1 MEDNFLNTEEL
12 ERMLSPQCE
21 FHASEELKDKVMN
34 EARAVSRPRRLRL
47 IPWLAAAC
55 VAGILV
61 IFLTPP
67 KDSGTAT
74 SENVAS
80 ATSGNVTAAT
90 TESSTTAT
98 SESTVAD
105 IGQNGQQGSVKP
117 KTSENPKKEKLIA
130 VVPAGRKHD
139 VTRRTQKKHRQTGS
153 VKATA
158 IHGARITETF
168 AIAAD
173 TLFTTGSPDEEQW
186 MTVISETDL
195 PITCP
200 ENFNDTPEDIE
211 QKKRLQ
217 RLAYINKMNLEI
229 EIASHRLQQIAQIN

>member
-74 SENVAS
+74 SGNFA
-80 ATSGNVTAAT
+80 ATASGNVAAT
-90 TESSTTAT
+90 TSESSTA
-98 SESTVAD
+98 AD
-105 IGQNGQQGSVKP
+105 IGQTGQPGSVKP

-139 VTRRTQKKHRQTGS
+139 VTRRAQKKRRQTGS

-158 IHGARITETF
+158 IHGACITETF

-200 ENFNDTPEDIE
+200 ENLNDTPEDIE

-217 RLAYINKMNLEI
+217 RLAYINKINLEI

>member
-117 KTSENPKKEKLIA
+117 KTAENPQKEKYIA
-130 VVPAGRKHD
+130 AAPAKRK
-139 VTRRTQKKHRQTGS
+139 RTADGHASKECRQTA
-153 VKATA
+153 ATRDSLDNGQWA
-158 IHGARITETF
+158 
-168 AIAAD
+168 
-173 TLFTTGSPDEEQW
+173 TL
-186 MTVISETDL
+186 ISETDL

-200 ENFNDTPEDIE
+200 ENAKYTPEEIE
-211 QKKRLQ
+211 QLKRQ
-217 RLAYINKMNLEI
+217 ARQAYLNWIRLEI
-229 EIASHRLQQIAQIN
+229 EIASHNLQQTANVN

>member
-12 ERMLSPQCE
+12 ERMLGPQCE
-21 FHASEELKDKVMN
+21 FHASEGLKDKVMN

-74 SENVAS
+74 SGNVTAT
-80 ATSGNVTAAT
+80 TSGNVTAT
-90 TESSTTAT
+90 TSESSTA
-98 SESTVAD
+98 AD
-105 IGQNGQQGSVKP
+105 IGQNGQPGRVKP
-117 KTSENPKKEKLIA
+117 TTAENPKKEKYIA
-130 VVPAGRKHD
+130 AAPAKRKHD
-139 VTRRTQKKHRQTGS
+139 VTRRAQKKRQQTS
-153 VKATA
+153 PVKATA
-158 IHGARITETF
+158 IRGACITETF

>member
-1 MEDNFLNTEEL
+1 MDNDFLNTEEL

-74 SENVAS
+74 S
-80 ATSGNVTAAT
+80 GNVTAT
-90 TESSTTAT
+90 T
-98 SESTVAD
+98 SESTATD
-105 IGQNGQQGSVKP
+105 IGQNGQPGSVKP
-117 KTSENPKKEKLIA
+117 KTAENPKKEKLIA
-130 VVPAGRKHD
+130 AAPAKRK
-139 VTRRTQKKHRQTGS
+139 RTADGHAPKECT
-153 VKATA
+153 ATA
-158 IHGARITETF
+158 
-168 AIAAD
+168 AAKD
-173 TLFTTGSPDEEQW
+173 SLDNGQWVTL
-186 MTVISETDL
+186 ISETDL

-200 ENFNDTPEDIE
+200 ENAKYTPEEIE
-211 QKKRLQ
+211 QLKRQ
-217 RLAYINKMNLEI
+217 ARQAYLNWIRLEI
-229 EIASHRLQQIAQIN
+229 EIASHNLQQTANVN

>member
-12 ERMLSPQCE
+12 ERMLGPQCE

-74 SENVAS
+74 SENV
-80 ATSGNVTAAT
+80 TAAT
-90 TESSTTAT
+90 TENVAATTSGSVAATTSKSST
-98 SESTVAD
+98 SAD

-117 KTSENPKKEKLIA
+117 KTAENPQKEKYIA
-130 VVPAGRKHD
+130 AAPAKRMRMADGHAPKEC
-139 VTRRTQKKHRQTGS
+139 T
-153 VKATA
+153 ATA
-158 IHGARITETF
+158 
-168 AIAAD
+168 AAND
-173 TLFTTGSPDEEQW
+173 SIDDGQWATL
-186 MTVISETDL
+186 ISETNL

-200 ENFNDTPEDIE
+200 ENAKYTPEEIE
-211 QKKRLQ
+211 QLKRQ
-217 RLAYINKMNLEI
+217 ARQAYLNWIRLEI
-229 EIASHRLQQIAQIN
+229 EIASHNLQQTANAN

>member
-12 ERMLSPQCE
+12 ERMLGPQCE
-21 FHASEELKDKVMN
+21 FHASEGLKDKVMN

-67 KDSGTAT
+67 KDSGM
-74 SENVAS
+74 
-80 ATSGNVTAAT
+80 ATSGNFAAT
-90 TESSTTAT
+90 TSESSTA
-98 SESTVAD
+98 AD
-105 IGQNGQQGSVKP
+105 IGQTGQPGSVKT

-139 VTRRTQKKHRQTGS
+139 VTRRAQKKRRQTGS

-158 IHGARITETF
+158 IHGACITETF

-200 ENFNDTPEDIE
+200 ENLNDTPEDIE

-217 RLAYINKMNLEI
+217 RLAYINKINLEI

>member
-34 EARAVSRPRRLRL
+34 EARAVSRPRRLRF

-117 KTSENPKKEKLIA
+117 KTAENPKKEKYIA
-130 VVPAGRKHD
+130 AAPAKRKRMADEHAP
-139 VTRRTQKKHRQTGS
+139 KECRQTT
-153 VKATA
+153 ATRDSLDN
-158 IHGARITETF
+158 GQWET
-168 AIAAD
+168 
-173 TLFTTGSPDEEQW
+173 L
-186 MTVISETDL
+186 ISETDL

-200 ENFNDTPEDIE
+200 ENAKYTPEEIE
-211 QKKRLQ
+211 QLKRQ
-217 RLAYINKMNLEI
+217 ARQAYLNWIRLEI
-229 EIASHRLQQIAQIN
+229 EIANHNLQQTANVN

>member
-1 MEDNFLNTEEL
+1 
-12 ERMLSPQCE
+12 MLSPQCE

-80 ATSGNVTAAT
+80 ATSENVTAAT

-117 KTSENPKKEKLIA
+117 KTAENPQKEKY
-130 VVPAGRKHD
+130 
-139 VTRRTQKKHRQTGS
+139 
-153 VKATA
+153 
-158 IHGARITETF
+158 
-168 AIAAD
+168 IAAAPAKRNAGKRQQPG
-173 TLFTTGSPDEEQW
+173 TASTTDSG
-186 MTVISETDL
+186 
-195 PITCP
+195 
-200 ENFNDTPEDIE
+200 
-211 QKKRLQ
+211 Q
-217 RLAYINKMNLEI
+217 R
-229 EIASHRLQQIAQIN
+229 

>member
-12 ERMLSPQCE
+12 ERMLGPQCE

-74 SENVAS
+74 SGNVTAT
-80 ATSGNVTAAT
+80 TSGNVTAAT

-105 IGQNGQQGSVKP
+105 IGQNGQPGRVKP
-117 KTSENPKKEKLIA
+117 TTAENPKKEKY
-130 VVPAGRKHD
+130 
-139 VTRRTQKKHRQTGS
+139 
-153 VKATA
+153 
-158 IHGARITETF
+158 
-168 AIAAD
+168 IAAAPAKRKRMAD
-173 TLFTTGSPDEEQW
+173 EHAPKECWQTAAANDSIDNGQWVTL
-186 MTVISETDL
+186 ISETDL

-200 ENFNDTPEDIE
+200 ENAKYTPEEIE
-211 QKKRLQ
+211 QLKRQ
-217 RLAYINKMNLEI
+217 ARQAYLNWIRLEI
-229 EIASHRLQQIAQIN
+229 EIASHNLQQTANVN

>member
-55 VAGILV
+55 VVGILV

-74 SENVAS
+74 SENV
-80 ATSGNVTAAT
+80 TAAT
-90 TESSTTAT
+90 TENVTTAT
-98 SESTVAD
+98 TSKSSASAD

-130 VVPAGRKHD
+130 AAPAKRK
-139 VTRRTQKKHRQTGS
+139 RTADEHAPKECRQTA
-153 VKATA
+153 ATRDSLDNGQWA
-158 IHGARITETF
+158 
-168 AIAAD
+168 
-173 TLFTTGSPDEEQW
+173 TL
-186 MTVISETDL
+186 ISETDL

-200 ENFNDTPEDIE
+200 ENAKYTPEEIE
-211 QKKRLQ
+211 QLKRQ
-217 RLAYINKMNLEI
+217 ARQAYLNWIRLEI
-229 EIASHRLQQIAQIN
+229 EIASHNLQQTANVN

>member
-74 SENVAS
+74 S
-80 ATSGNVTAAT
+80 GNVTAT
-90 TESSTTAT
+90 TSESSTA
-98 SESTVAD
+98 AD
-105 IGQNGQQGSVKP
+105 IGQNGQPGCVKP
-117 KTSENPKKEKLIA
+117 KTAENPKKEKLIA

-139 VTRRTQKKHRQTGS
+139 VTRRAQKKRRQTGS

-158 IHGARITETF
+158 IRGDCITETL

>member
-67 KDSGTAT
+67 KDSGTVT

-117 KTSENPKKEKLIA
+117 KTAENPQKEKYIA
-130 VVPAGRKHD
+130 AAPAKRK
-139 VTRRTQKKHRQTGS
+139 RTADEHAPKECT
-153 VKATA
+153 ATA
-158 IHGARITETF
+158 
-168 AIAAD
+168 AAND
-173 TLFTTGSPDEEQW
+173 SIDNGQWVTL
-186 MTVISETDL
+186 ISETDL

-200 ENFNDTPEDIE
+200 ENAKYTPEEIE
-211 QKKRLQ
+211 QLKRQ
-217 RLAYINKMNLEI
+217 ARQAYLNWIRLEI
-229 EIASHRLQQIAQIN
+229 EIASYNLQQTANVN

>member
-12 ERMLSPQCE
+12 ERMLGPQCE
-21 FHASEELKDKVMN
+21 FHASEGLKDKVMN

-74 SENVAS
+74 SENV
-80 ATSGNVTAAT
+80 TAAT
-90 TESSTTAT
+90 TENVAATTSGSVAAT
-98 SESTVAD
+98 TSKSSTVAD

-117 KTSENPKKEKLIA
+117 KTAENPQKEKYIA
-130 VVPAGRKHD
+130 AAPAKRK
-139 VTRRTQKKHRQTGS
+139 RTADGHAPKECRQTA
-153 VKATA
+153 ATRDSLDNGQWA
-158 IHGARITETF
+158 
-168 AIAAD
+168 
-173 TLFTTGSPDEEQW
+173 TL
-186 MTVISETDL
+186 ISETDL

-200 ENFNDTPEDIE
+200 ENAKYTPEEIE
-211 QKKRLQ
+211 QLKRQ
-217 RLAYINKMNLEI
+217 ARQAYLNWIRLEI
-229 EIASHRLQQIAQIN
+229 EIASHNLQQTANVN

>member
-12 ERMLSPQCE
+12 ERMLGPQCE

-74 SENVAS
+74 SGNVTAT
-80 ATSGNVTAAT
+80 TSGNVTAT
-90 TESSTTAT
+90 TSESSTIAT
-98 SESTVAD
+98 SESTAAD
-105 IGQNGQQGSVKP
+105 IGQNGQPGCVKP
-117 KTSENPKKEKLIA
+117 KTAKNPQKEKYIA
-130 VVPAGRKHD
+130 AAPAKRKRMADGHAP
-139 VTRRTQKKHRQTGS
+139 KECRQTAAANDSLDNGQW
-153 VKATA
+153 AT
-158 IHGARITETF
+158 
-168 AIAAD
+168 
-173 TLFTTGSPDEEQW
+173 L
-186 MTVISETDL
+186 ISETNL

-200 ENFNDTPEDIE
+200 ENAKYTPEEIE
-211 QKKRLQ
+211 QLKRQ
-217 RLAYINKMNLEI
+217 ARQAYLNWIRLEI
-229 EIASHRLQQIAQIN
+229 EIASHNLQQTANVN

>member
-34 EARAVSRPRRLRL
+34 EARAVSRPHRLRL

-74 SENVAS
+74 SENVA
-80 ATSGNVTAAT
+80 ATTSGSVAAT
-90 TESSTTAT
+90 TSKSSTA
-98 SESTVAD
+98 AD
-105 IGQNGQQGSVKP
+105 IGQTGQTGQPGSVKP
-117 KTSENPKKEKLIA
+117 PTSENPEKEKLIA

-139 VTRRTQKKHRQTGS
+139 VTRRAQKKRRQTGS

-158 IHGARITETF
+158 IHGACITETL

-200 ENFNDTPEDIE
+200 ENLNDTPEDIE

>member
-12 ERMLSPQCE
+12 ERMLGPQCE

-74 SENVAS
+74 S
-80 ATSGNVTAAT
+80 GNVTAAASGNVAAT
-90 TESSTTAT
+90 TSESSTTAT
-98 SESTVAD
+98 SESTATD
-105 IGQNGQQGSVKP
+105 IGQNGQPGCVKP
-117 KTSENPKKEKLIA
+117 KTSENPKKEKYIA
-130 VVPAGRKHD
+130 ATPAGRK
-139 VTRRTQKKHRQTGS
+139 RTADRHAPKECT
-153 VKATA
+153 ATA
-158 IHGARITETF
+158 
-168 AIAAD
+168 AAND
-173 TLFTTGSPDEEQW
+173 SIDDGQWATL
-186 MTVISETDL
+186 ISETNL

-200 ENFNDTPEDIE
+200 ENAKYTPEEIE
-211 QKKRLQ
+211 QLKRQ
-217 RLAYINKMNLEI
+217 ARQAYLNWIRLEI
-229 EIASHRLQQIAQIN
+229 EIASHNLQQTANVN

>member
-74 SENVAS
+74 TE
-80 ATSGNVTAAT
+80 NVTAAT
-90 TESSTTAT
+90 TENVTAATTSKSSA
-98 SESTVAD
+98 SAD

-117 KTSENPKKEKLIA
+117 KTAENPPKEKYIA
-130 VVPAGRKHD
+130 AAPAKRKRMADGHA
-139 VTRRTQKKHRQTGS
+139 TKECRQT
-153 VKATA
+153 
-158 IHGARITETF
+158 
-168 AIAAD
+168 AAAND
-173 TLFTTGSPDEEQW
+173 SIDNGQWVTL
-186 MTVISETDL
+186 ISETDL

-200 ENFNDTPEDIE
+200 ENAKYTPEEIE
-211 QKKRLQ
+211 QLKRQ
-217 RLAYINKMNLEI
+217 ARQAYLNWIRLEI
-229 EIASHRLQQIAQIN
+229 EIANHNLQQTANVN

>member
-34 EARAVSRPRRLRL
+34 EARAVSRSRRLRL

-67 KDSGTAT
+67 KDSGTVT

-117 KTSENPKKEKLIA
+117 KTAENPQKEKYIA
-130 VVPAGRKHD
+130 AAPAKRK
-139 VTRRTQKKHRQTGS
+139 RTADEHAPKECT
-153 VKATA
+153 ATA
-158 IHGARITETF
+158 
-168 AIAAD
+168 AAND
-173 TLFTTGSPDEEQW
+173 SIDNGQWVTL
-186 MTVISETDL
+186 ISETDL

-200 ENFNDTPEDIE
+200 ENAKYTPEEIE
-211 QKKRLQ
+211 QLKRQ
-217 RLAYINKMNLEI
+217 ARQAYLNWIRLEI
-229 EIASHRLQQIAQIN
+229 EIASHNLQQTANVN

>member
-74 SENVAS
+74 SENVTA
-80 ATSGNVTAAT
+80 ATTENVTAAT
-90 TESSTTAT
+90 TSKSSA
-98 SESTVAD
+98 SAY

-117 KTSENPKKEKLIA
+117 KTAENPKKEKYIA
-130 VVPAGRKHD
+130 AAPAKRKRMADEHAP
-139 VTRRTQKKHRQTGS
+139 KECRQTA
-153 VKATA
+153 ATRDSLDDGQWA
-158 IHGARITETF
+158 
-168 AIAAD
+168 
-173 TLFTTGSPDEEQW
+173 TL
-186 MTVISETDL
+186 ISETDL
-195 PITCP
+195 PITHP
-200 ENFNDTPEDIE
+200 ENAKYTPEEIE
-211 QKKRLQ
+211 QLKRQ
-217 RLAYINKMNLEI
+217 ARQAYLNWIRLEI
-229 EIASHRLQQIAQIN
+229 EIANHNLQQTANVN

>member
-55 VAGILV
+55 VVGILV

-74 SENVAS
+74 SENV
-80 ATSGNVTAAT
+80 TAAT
-90 TESSTTAT
+90 TENVAATTSKSSA
-98 SESTVAD
+98 SAD

-130 VVPAGRKHD
+130 AAPAKRK
-139 VTRRTQKKHRQTGS
+139 RTADGHAPKECRQTA
-153 VKATA
+153 ATRDSLDNGQWA
-158 IHGARITETF
+158 
-168 AIAAD
+168 
-173 TLFTTGSPDEEQW
+173 TL
-186 MTVISETDL
+186 ISETDL

-200 ENFNDTPEDIE
+200 ENAKYTPEEIE
-211 QKKRLQ
+211 QLKRQ
-217 RLAYINKMNLEI
+217 ARQAYLNWIRLEI
-229 EIASHRLQQIAQIN
+229 EIASHNLQQTANAN

>member
-1 MEDNFLNTEEL
+1 MEDNFFSTEEL

-34 EARAVSRPRRLRL
+34 EARVVSRPRRLRL

-74 SENVAS
+74 SENV
-80 ATSGNVTAAT
+80 TAAA
-90 TESSTTAT
+90 TERSTAAT

-117 KTSENPKKEKLIA
+117 KTAENPPKEKYIA
-130 VVPAGRKHD
+130 AAPAKRK
-139 VTRRTQKKHRQTGS
+139 RTADGHATKECRQTAAANDSIDNGQW
-153 VKATA
+153 AT
-158 IHGARITETF
+158 
-168 AIAAD
+168 
-173 TLFTTGSPDEEQW
+173 L
-186 MTVISETDL
+186 ISETDL

-200 ENFNDTPEDIE
+200 ENAKYTPEEIE
-211 QKKRLQ
+211 QLKRQ
-217 RLAYINKMNLEI
+217 ARQAYLNWIRLEI
-229 EIASHRLQQIAQIN
+229 EIASHNLQQTANAN

>member
-34 EARAVSRPRRLRL
+34 EARAVSRPRRLRF

-74 SENVAS
+74 SENV
-80 ATSGNVTAAT
+80 TAAT
-90 TESSTTAT
+90 TENVAATTSGSVAATTSKSSA
-98 SESTVAD
+98 SAD

-117 KTSENPKKEKLIA
+117 KTAENPKKEKYIAAAPAKRKRMADEHAPKVCTATAAAKDSLDNGQWATLIA
-130 VVPAGRKHD
+130 
-139 VTRRTQKKHRQTGS
+139 
-153 VKATA
+153 
-158 IHGARITETF
+158 
-168 AIAAD
+168 
-173 TLFTTGSPDEEQW
+173 
-186 MTVISETDL
+186 ETDL

-200 ENFNDTPEDIE
+200 ENAEYTPEEIE
-211 QKKRLQ
+211 QLKRQ
-217 RLAYINKMNLEI
+217 ARQAYLNWIRLEI
-229 EIASHRLQQIAQIN
+229 EIASHNLQQTANAN

>member
-12 ERMLSPQCE
+12 ERMLGPQCE

-55 VAGILV
+55 VVGILV

-74 SENVAS
+74 S
-80 ATSGNVTAAT
+80 GNVTAT
-90 TESSTTAT
+90 T
-98 SESTVAD
+98 SESTATD
-105 IGQNGQQGSVKP
+105 IGQNGQPGCVKP

-130 VVPAGRKHD
+130 AAPAKRK
-139 VTRRTQKKHRQTGS
+139 RTADGHAPKECT
-153 VKATA
+153 ATA
-158 IHGARITETF
+158 
-168 AIAAD
+168 AAKD
-173 TLFTTGSPDEEQW
+173 SIDNGQWVTL
-186 MTVISETDL
+186 ISEIDL

-200 ENFNDTPEDIE
+200 ENAKYTPEEIE
-211 QKKRLQ
+211 QLKRQ
-217 RLAYINKMNLEI
+217 ARQAYLNWIRLEI
-229 EIASHRLQQIAQIN
+229 EIASHNLQQTANVN

>member
-12 ERMLSPQCE
+12 ERMLGPQCE
-21 FHASEELKDKVMN
+21 FHASEGLKDKVMN

-74 SENVAS
+74 S
-80 ATSGNVTAAT
+80 GNVTAAASGNVAATT
-90 TESSTTAT
+90 TESNTA
-98 SESTVAD
+98 AD
-105 IGQNGQQGSVKP
+105 IGQNGQPSCVKP
-117 KTSENPKKEKLIA
+117 QTAENPKKEKLIA

-139 VTRRTQKKHRQTGS
+139 VTRRAQKKHRQTGS

-158 IHGARITETF
+158 IRGDCITETL

-200 ENFNDTPEDIE
+200 ENFKDTPEDIE

-217 RLAYINKMNLEI
+217 RLAYINKINLEI

>member
-74 SENVAS
+74 SENV
-80 ATSGNVTAAT
+80 TAAT
-90 TESSTTAT
+90 TENVAATTTGSVAAT
-98 SESTVAD
+98 TSKSSTVAD

-117 KTSENPKKEKLIA
+117 KTAENPKKEKYIA
-130 VVPAGRKHD
+130 AAPAKRKRMADEHAP
-139 VTRRTQKKHRQTGS
+139 KECRQTT
-153 VKATA
+153 ATRDSLDNGQWA
-158 IHGARITETF
+158 
-168 AIAAD
+168 
-173 TLFTTGSPDEEQW
+173 TL
-186 MTVISETDL
+186 ISETDL

-200 ENFNDTPEDIE
+200 ENAKYTPEEIE
-211 QKKRLQ
+211 QLKRQ
-217 RLAYINKMNLEI
+217 ARQAYLNWIRLEI
-229 EIASHRLQQIAQIN
+229 EIASHNLQQTANVK

>member
-12 ERMLSPQCE
+12 ERMLGPQCE

-74 SENVAS
+74 SGNVTAT
-80 ATSGNVTAAT
+80 TSGNVTAT
-90 TESSTTAT
+90 TSESSTA
-98 SESTVAD
+98 AD
-105 IGQNGQQGSVKP
+105 IGQNGQPGRVKP
-117 KTSENPKKEKLIA
+117 TTAENPKKEKYIA
-130 VVPAGRKHD
+130 AAPAKRKRMADEHAP
-139 VTRRTQKKHRQTGS
+139 KECRQTA
-153 VKATA
+153 ATRDSLDN
-158 IHGARITETF
+158 GQWV
-168 AIAAD
+168 
-173 TLFTTGSPDEEQW
+173 TL
-186 MTVISETDL
+186 ISETDL

-200 ENFNDTPEDIE
+200 ENAKYTPEEIE
-211 QKKRLQ
+211 QLKRQ
-217 RLAYINKMNLEI
+217 ARQAYLNWIRLEI
-229 EIASHRLQQIAQIN
+229 EIASHNLQQTANVN